1 MWPLALLCVAALSWP
16 RPSRPLGPDGALV
29 EEGRAQLQ
37 RVQGF
42 AAQPRYGACWTRALE
57 RLRGGCRELTEDT
70 QSRVALAFAH
80 CHLRRSGR
88 SFPEC
93 TGSSSVED
101 CTRHM
106 DAVAFGTYTE
116 FFTHA
121 HSICYFL
128 QSERWQHQA
137 ENTIH
142 RLTESSAGIAD
153 QLAATQ
159 RLAEGLAEAQG
170 AAMRSQEAILRNG
183 ELLKQ
188 TLRDSAQGVQEVF
201 EEMRGSAQEQRLAF
215 SEIFNRVAFLQT
227 YLLSESHTLWSLLY
241 NLGALG
247 AAFLLTSARRTSGAR
262 LLLFGLV
269 AVNVYLERVICRA
282 LLESTEPSFQQS
294 ERLAWLLG
302 LLRRAML
309 LAGLLVLA
317 AAALRFRDARRENLE
332 ILRQLGDLR
341 RSVELSLRRTEHLSQ
356 AADWEVLQGRIKEEK
371 LAGGEGDQEWSRKDV
386 SQDPEVLEGSFIPA
400 PQMPPDAPVS
410 VKELL
415 LSENTVSESRQTPR
429 APGEGG
435 ASSLV
440 QKRGRA
446 RLRRGD
452 RAPPDLVYAVLVDP
466 EQQPRYNLRRSRKS
480 MPGAVSAGES
490 Q

>member
-1 MWPLALLCVAALSWP
+1 
-16 RPSRPLGPDGALV
+16 

-183 ELLKQ
+183 
-188 TLRDSAQGVQEVF
+188 
-201 EEMRGSAQEQRLAF
+201 
-215 SEIFNRVAFLQT
+215 
-227 YLLSESHTLWSLLY
+227 
-241 NLGALG
+241 
-247 AAFLLTSARRTSGAR
+247 
-262 LLLFGLV
+262 
-269 AVNVYLERVICRA
+269 
-282 LLESTEPSFQQS
+282 
-294 ERLAWLLG
+294 
-302 LLRRAML
+302 
-309 LAGLLVLA
+309 
-317 AAALRFRDARRENLE
+317 
-332 ILRQLGDLR
+332 
-341 RSVELSLRRTEHLSQ
+341 
-356 AADWEVLQGRIKEEK
+356 
-371 LAGGEGDQEWSRKDV
+371 
-386 SQDPEVLEGSFIPA
+386 
-400 PQMPPDAPVS
+400 
-410 VKELL
+410 
-415 LSENTVSESRQTPR
+415 
-429 APGEGG
+429 
-435 ASSLV
+435 
-440 QKRGRA
+440 
-446 RLRRGD
+446 
-452 RAPPDLVYAVLVDP
+452 
-466 EQQPRYNLRRSRKS
+466 
-480 MPGAVSAGES
+480 
-490 Q
+490 